1 MSKYFNIYILF
12 LTFKSKFMNY
22 TFTLFIALMFCQ
34 FSLSQTPEADQM
46 NFESNE
52 IIVKLN
58 DDVDVGLTYNSQ
70 GKALSD
76 FNLKQLLN
84 IEDQL
89 LESSI
94 MFDRQSIKSSVKF
107 KQKRQQL
114 AKSKQSKT
122 PNTGAI
128 NDKPLSLKNIF
139 KIKLDSQQNQTQ
151 LLQLIDDIKQHP
163 DVEFV
168 EPNYK
173 MKIDDFEVGD
183 VLTNDD
189 VNNNSSNALSNL
201 SQAPNDLLYGLQNS
215 IAQTNIDNVWEN
227 YTTGD
232 GSQVIAI
239 LDTGVDYNHP
249 DLEDNIWVNE
259 AELNGVDGFD
269 DDGNGYVD
277 DIYGWDFINED
288 NAPLD
293 DNMHG
298 THVAGIAGAV
308 GNNEIGIAGAAWDV
322 KLMSIKVFQSNGV
335 GNSTTIAEG
344 VAYASN
350 NGATI
355 LNMSFGGYAE
365 SSILRAALENAYA
378 SAFLVAAAG
387 NDGKCIGP
395 GECPD
400 GTLGFPL
407 YPGSYSYVLGVE
419 DSPTPLANGYTNYDQ
434 DGSTFS
440 GYSTLLNYE
449 VKAPGTQIIS
459 TIPGGGYSNLTGTSM
474 ATPLVAGA
482 MALYLEQKPEDSKE
496 LIFGNLINTAGNP
509 YIDILAA
516 IDVVPTPE
524 LQVLSITTRDTINNQ
539 NGNEFLE
546 PGETIEVL
554 PVVKN
559 YWGPTDDVRVGIEFA
574 ELEDTSK
581 ATIVENEI
589 QIGAISAY
597 ASLQDLEES
606 LKIEIADN
614 VANNVNI
621 RFLISVWSG
630 DNQEHL
636 SSKEVVIN
644 VKNSIL
650 LSGFRDDD
658 LTLTADKEYLVVDNF
673 VMNTGTTLTI
683 EPGVELYIS
692 ANKSINI
699 KGNVIANGTPTQKI
713 KFLPEGSRWNEIIL
727 GNNAADAIKEFSFC
741 EFYTGKNID
750 GNAEVS
756 DCLFYDFEGVN
767 GGILL
772 NTNMLELNAFS
783 SLSYTEYIGSQNTV
797 AEGLNIINNKTVSDE
812 TIVLREGFLIDFSG
826 FINNNIF
833 NNWQNSPPPNIPL
846 SFTVNNQDLTITN
859 TNYYG
864 SSDPETLQASVLDFI
879 EDSNLGVADINAADA
894 PSAQAHGIVWKVEVN
909 GFDAQDEYDQLDPI
923 GVGSH
928 EFKVY
933 FNREMDTVIDPQI
946 SYGPTIPYNQ
956 TVISE
961 QGTWSDDG
969 KIYTVTHDV
978 NIGAA
983 DGINRIRVQDAKD
996 LDNFV
1001 IPVEDSRFNMLVQS
1015 AGSASTGFFAT
1026 PGLGKIDLDWED
1038 PAEED
1043 LTDILGYNMYR
1054 YQIDED
1060 GLETELIKL
1069 NETLITET
1077 EFTDFEVEE
1086 QQSYFYKYKILR
1098 TSFEETDFSKTI
1110 TAQPLTSELGDS
1122 NGDFDVNVLD
1132 VITDVDYILGQN
1144 PSPFISNAADVNSDQ
1159 TINVLDIVGT
1169 VDLILNP
1176 NGDAGTDSATGE
1188 ITYYPN
1194 TPIGDATLSWEGDDL
1209 FIDSEHLIGGIQLVV
1224 SEDFDFNFSPSV
1236 GNIEQL
1242 VYEQDGFKVIM
1253 LYSFNNQSF
1262 GDGPINLL
1270 SKLSNSDDIG
1280 FENAVVATTS
1290 GAKLNVIYEDNTLG
1304 TIEAPEQSNSLQFS
1318 KLYPNPSSGM
1328 VNLDYYLPQHVDR
1341 LVLTAY
1347 NLQGKVVFTRD
1358 NFRNVPGK
1366 SSQTLNVSD
1375 LSDGVYIMVLRA
1387 LKNDNVIFQDF
1398 KKLIID

>member
-1 MSKYFNIYILF
+1 MKYV
-12 LTFKSKFMNY
+12 
-22 TFTLFIALMFCQ
+22 FTLFVALFICQ
-34 FSLSQTPEADQM
+34 SSFSQTPEADLM
-46 NFESNE
+46 DFEPDE
-52 IIVKLN
+52 LIVKLK
-58 DDVDVGLTYNSQ
+58 DEVDVGLTYSPD
-70 GKALSD
+70 GKPLSE
-76 FNLKQLLN
+76 FNIGQLLS
-84 IEDQL
+84 IEEQL
-89 LESSI
+89 LEAAV
-94 MFDRQSIKSSVKF
+94 MFNRQSIESSIKF
-107 KQKRQQL
+107 KQERQQL
-114 AKSKQSKT
+114 AKSKRSNT
-122 PNTGAI
+122 PNTGVI

-139 KIKLDSQQNQTQ
+139 KLKLEALQNQTQ

-163 DVEFV
+163 DVEFA
-168 EPNYK
+168 EPNYR

-183 VLTNDD
+183 ILTNDD
-189 VNNNSSNALSNL
+189 FSDNSSKTLNSLTL
-201 SQAPNDLLYGLQNS
+201 VPNDPLYGEQNS
-215 IAQTNIDNVWEN
+215 IAQTNIDDVWEN

-387 NDGKCIGP
+387 NDGICIGP
-395 GECPD
+395 SKCPGNQD
-400 GTLGFPL
+400 PFPS
-407 YPGSYSYVLGVE
+407 YPGSYSFVLGVE
-419 DSPTPLANGYTNYDQ
+419 DSPKPQNEGYTNYDE
-434 DGSTFS
+434 DGPTFS

-449 VKAPGTQIIS
+449 VTAPGTQIIS
-459 TIPGGGYSNLTGTSM
+459 TVPGGGYSNLTGTSM

-482 MALYLEQKPEDSKE
+482 MALYLQHKPEDSKE

-516 IDVVPTPE
+516 IEVVPTPE

-546 PGETIEVL
+546 PGETIEIL
-554 PVVKN
+554 PVIKN

-574 ELEDTSK
+574 EFEDTSK

-621 RFLISVWSG
+621 RFNISVWSG

-650 LSGFRDDD
+650 LSGFRYDD

-673 VMNTGTTLTI
+673 VMNTGTTLII

-713 KFLPEGSRWNEIIL
+713 KFLPEGLRWNEIIL
-727 GNNAADAIKEFSFC
+727 DNNAADAIKEFSFC

-750 GNAEVS
+750 GSAEVS
-756 DCLFYDFEGVN
+756 DCLFYDFNSINTGLITN
-767 GGILL
+767 SNLQGLTSDFRAYRPL
-772 NTNMLELNAFS
+772 NS
-783 SLSYTEYIGSQNTV
+783 STYS
-797 AEGLNIINNKTVSDE
+797 GLNYINNSPVNRV
-812 TIVLREGFLIDFSG
+812 TIGFDNINNQNF
-826 FINNNIF
+826 FNNNIL
-833 NNWQNSPPPNIPL
+833 NNWENSPPPNKPY
-846 SFTVNNQDLTITN
+846 SFMTSEYYGDVVISTS
-859 TNYYG
+859 NYYG
-864 SSDPETLQASVLDFI
+864 SNDPDILQTSVLDFI
-879 EDSNLGVADINAADA
+879 EDSNLSVADINAADA

-909 GFDAQDEYDQLDPI
+909 GFDAQDEYEQLDPI

-933 FNREMDTVIDPQI
+933 FNREMDTSLNPQI
-946 SYGPTIPYNQ
+946 SYGVTIPYNQ

-978 NIGAA
+978 NIGSA

-1060 GLETELIKL
+1060 GLETELLKL
-1069 NETLITET
+1069 NETLITT
-1077 EFTDFEVEE
+1077 SEFTDFEVEE

-1098 TSFEETDFSKTI
+1098 TSFEETDFSRTI

-1122 NGDFDVNVLD
+1122 NGDFEVNVLD

-1144 PSPFISNAADVNSDQ
+1144 PSPFIFKAADVNLDQ

-1224 SEDFDFNFSPSV
+1224 STDFDYNLSSSV
-1236 GNIEQL
+1236 AHLEQL
-1242 VYEQDGFKVIM
+1242 IYEQDGFQVIM

-1262 GDGPINLL
+1262 GNGPVKLL
-1270 SKLSNSDDIG
+1270 TKLSDSNEIG

-1290 GAKLNVIYEDNTLG
+1290 GAKLNMIYQDTTLG
-1304 TIEAPEQSNSLQFS
+1304 TIEAPEQSNSLQFG

-1347 NLQGKVVFTRD
+1347 NMQGKVVFTRD

-1398 KKLIID
+1398 KKLIIE